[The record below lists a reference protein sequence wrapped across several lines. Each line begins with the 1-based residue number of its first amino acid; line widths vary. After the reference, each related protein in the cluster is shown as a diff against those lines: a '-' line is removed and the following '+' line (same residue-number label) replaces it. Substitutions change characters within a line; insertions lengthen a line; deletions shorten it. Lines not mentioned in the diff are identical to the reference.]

1 MRIET
6 NASVILNLT
15 ASRGIVAFKGQKSA
29 ASDYHPILVV
39 NQTEGWYYVENFSF
53 YNYGLPVDYVF
64 NVDGVK
70 KGLKEIESELKENG
84 CYTVDLFWLAQN
96 FSEYEMRKEAK
107 AFSDWFE
114 SHSFKGG
121 AFAAFEYWT
130 SAMSS
135 QLFSDFWLGDQS
147 QEAAK
152 LCQNWQ
158 EFKPPFSSTCRWQW
172 KEYDPAENPFSASQQ
187 FLIWASWQLV
197 LAVGKHEHIF

>member
-1 MRIET
+1 MKIET
-6 NASVILNLT
+6 NASTILDLT
-15 ASRGIVAFKGQKSA
+15 QANGIVAFKGQKSA
-29 ASDYHPILVV
+29 SSDFRPVLVV
-39 NQTEGWYYVENFSF
+39 DQAEGWYYVENFSF

-84 CYTVDLFWLAQN
+84 CYKVDLFWLAQN
-96 FSEYEMRKEAK
+96 FSEYEIRKEAK
-107 AFSDWFE
+107 AFSQWAE
-114 SHSFKGG
+114 NHSFKGG

-130 SAMSS
+130 SGMAS

-147 QEAAK
+147 QEAGK
-152 LCQNWQ
+152 LCQDWQ

-172 KEYDPAENPFSASQQ
+172 KEYDPAENPFSASQE
-187 FLIWASWQLV
+187 FMIWASWQLV

>member
-15 ASRGIVAFKGQKSA
+15 ENRGIVAFKGQKSA
-29 ASDYHPILVV
+29 SSDFQPVLVV
-39 NQTEGWYYVENFSF
+39 NQVEGWFYVENFSA
-53 YNYGLPVDYVF
+53 YGYGLPVDYLF

-70 KGLKEIESELKENG
+70 KGLKELEKELEENG
-84 CYTVDLFWLAQN
+84 CYKVDLYRLAQN
-96 FSEYEMRKEAK
+96 FSEYEIRKEAK
-107 AFSDWFE
+107 AFNNWFE

-130 SAMSS
+130 SGMAS

-147 QEAAK
+147 QEAGK
-152 LCQNWQ
+152 LCQDWQ

-172 KEYDPAENPFSASQQ
+172 KDYDQEENPFSASQQ
-187 FLIWASWQLV
+187 FMIWACWQLA
-197 LAVGKHEHIF
+197 LAVGKHEYIF